1 MINLKHS
8 NYIKNNEILYWNSPS
23 FIWNIYNDRLGIKD
37 QVYKKKTFKR
47 KKIILINFNIADLGN
62 RFIFVMTI
70 KAYFSFVFS
79 LFFGQSN

>member
-23 FIWNIYNDRLGIKD
+23 FIWYIHNDRFSIKD

-47 KKIILINFNIADLGN
+47 EKINLMYFNIAD
-62 RFIFVMTI
+62 
-70 KAYFSFVFS
+70 
-79 LFFGQSN
+79 